1 VILLAGP
8 SLSGDRIAGG
18 AFVKGLYGRPVPILI
33 EVPRNASVVRKFGPY
48 RRSIDIDDG
57 RATAVQRHLR
67 RGGLAGW
74 EPQTQATL
82 LSLVQSGSAPVTFL
96 DVGAHVGIHSLL
108 VNTVFPSTHVST
120 LGFEPTPTTAA
131 LQRELFRR
139 NGRETHL
146 EELALSDAPG
156 TATLY
161 LSDRAET
168 SNSLAEGFR
177 RSSASVEV
185 EVSTLDNY
193 CAAHDIVPDVIKI
206 DVETLEAA
214 VLLGASHLLQTAR
227 PSVVCELLPAGSD
240 AKTADILA
248 KLEQWGYHLH
258 FWSADEARWTE
269 SSPAEI
275 TDRRGQDG
283 VRDFLFTPNPLST
296 SFHQD
301 VAEWLAAISTC
312 DKPTNRKVDDEKRL
326 AAALARLHPAR

>member
-1 VILLAGP
+1 M
-8 SLSGDRIAGG
+8 
-18 AFVKGLYGRPVPILI
+18 PILI
-33 EVPRNASVVRKFGPY
+33 EVPRNVSVIRKFGPY

-57 RATAVQRHLR
+57 RSTAVQRHLR

-82 LSLVQSGSAPVTFL
+82 LSLVQSGSTPVTFL

-108 VNTVFPSTHVST
+108 VTTIFPSEHVSA

-139 NGRETHL
+139 NGRQTHL

-185 EVSTLDNY
+185 EVTTLDRY
-193 CAAHDIVPDVIKI
+193 CAAHDVVPDIIKI

-214 VLLGASHLLQTAR
+214 VLLGASNLLQTAR
-227 PSVVCELLPAGSD
+227 PAVVCELLPAGSD

-258 FWSADEARWTE
+258 FWDAETGGWTE
-269 SSPAEI
+269 SNPADI
-275 TDRRGQDG
+275 TDRRGQSG
-283 VRDFLFTPNPLST
+283 VRDFLFTPEPLSPT
-296 SFHQD
+296 FHQD
-301 VAEWLAAISTC
+301 VAEWLKAISVC
-312 DKPTNRKVDDEKRL
+312 DKPSNRRVDDE
-326 AAALARLHPAR
+326 AALASALGRLHPAQ